1 MARSTSEIAQQ
12 MLDAKAADS
21 NLSGLTSTSQTSIW
35 RLWIFIVAA
44 CHNVLE
50 QLLDLFRTEIETTV
64 ENNYVGT
71 PKWIRQ
77 KCLEFQY
84 SAVNPQVLEITDNT
98 KIAFP
103 VIDPSLRIVTRA
115 SVTTDQNKIVKIKV
129 AKGEPP
135 TQLVGAEPVALQAYF
150 SELVPAGVYWEL
162 INAVSDK
169 LYIEGTVYYDGMY
182 AATIETIVPKAIKTY
197 LSNIDFDGEIKISDL
212 EGAIR
217 NATGVK
223 DIKLKNVWL
232 RANSI
237 PLANGF
243 KMVDN
248 YTLVIISAV
257 PFAGY
262 AIEEDTVVPPSTW
275 SDKITYTIL

>member
-1 MARSTSEIAQQ
+1 MARSIQDIAQQ
-12 MLDAKAADS
+12 MLDAKAEDS

-44 CHNVLE
+44 AYNVFE
-50 QLLDLFRTEIETTV
+50 QLMDLFKVEIETTV

-103 VIDPSLRIVTRA
+103 VIDTSLRIVTRA
-115 SVTTDQNKIVKIKV
+115 SVTTDLNKIVKIKV
-129 AKGEPP
+129 AKGEQP
-135 TQLVGAEPVALQAYF
+135 TQLVGAEPVALQAYL

-169 LYIEGTVYYDGMY
+169 LFIEGEVFYDGQY
-182 AATIETIVPKAIKTY
+182 SATIQANVEAGINAY
-197 LSNIDFDGEIKISDL
+197 LAGIDFDGLIKIVDL
-212 EGAIR
+212 ETSIR
-217 NATGVK
+217 QVTGVK
-223 DIKLKNVWL
+223 DLKLKNVWL

-237 PLANGF
+237 PLSNGF
-243 KMVDN
+243 KMIDTF
-248 YTLVIISAV
+248 TLVIISAV
-257 PFAGY
+257 PYAGY
-262 AIEEDTVVPPSTW
+262 AVEETTEDETW
-275 SDKITYTIL
+275 EDKITYTIL

>member
-50 QLLDLFRTEIETTV
+50 QLLDLFKTEIETTV

-84 SAVNPQVLEITDNT
+84 SAVNPQVFEITDNT

-162 INAVSDK
+162 INAISDK
-169 LYIEGTVYYDGMY
+169 LFIEGIIYYDGQY
-182 AATIETIVPKAIKTY
+182 SATIQANVETGINAY
-197 LSNIDFDGEIKISDL
+197 LSGIDFDGQIKIVDL
-212 EGAIR
+212 EIAIR
-217 NATGVK
+217 QVVGVK
-223 DIKLKNVWL
+223 DLKLENVWL

-243 KMVDN
+243 KMIDN
-248 YTLVIISAV
+248 YTLSIISAV

-262 AIEEDTVVPPSTW
+262 AVEETTAGETW

>member
-1 MARSTSEIAQQ
+1 MARSISTIAQQ

-21 NLSGLTSTSQTSIW
+21 NLAGLTSTSQTSIW

-44 CHNVLE
+44 CINVFE
-50 QLLDLFRTEIETTV
+50 QLIDIFKVEIETTV

-84 SAVNPQVLEITDNT
+84 SAANPQVLEITNNT

-115 SVTTDQNKIVKIKV
+115 SVSTDFNKKVTIKV

-135 TQLVGAEPVALQAYF
+135 TQLTGAEPVALQAYF
-150 SELVPAGVYWEL
+150 SELVPAGVYWE
-162 INAVSDK
+162 IVNAVSDK
-169 LYIEGTVYYDGMY
+169 LYIEGEVFYDGMY
-182 AATIETIVPKAIKTY
+182 SATIGTIVPDAINAY
-197 LSNIDFDGEIKISDL
+197 LSSIDFDGLIKVSDL
-212 EGAIR
+212 ENAIR
-217 NATGVK
+217 SATGVI
-223 DIKLKNVWL
+223 DIKLENVWL

-243 KMVDN
+243 KLIDAF
-248 YTLVIISAV
+248 TLVIISAT

-262 AIEEDTVVPPSTW
+262 AVEEDTVGETW
-275 SDKITYTIL
+275 ADKITYTVV

>member
-1 MARSTSEIAQQ
+1 MARSIAEIAAQ
-12 MLDAKAADS
+12 MIAAKEADS

-35 RLWIFIVAA
+35 RLWIFIQATA
-44 CHNVLE
+44 INIQE
-50 QLLDLFRTEIETTV
+50 QLQDIFKTEIETTV

-71 PKWIRQ
+71 PKWIRT

-84 SAVNPQVLEITDNT
+84 SATVPQVLEITNNT

-103 VIDPSLRIVTRA
+103 VIDPSLRIITRA
-115 SVTTDQNKIVKIKV
+115 SVSTDLNKVVNIKV

-150 SELVPAGVYWEL
+150 SELVPAGVYWQL

-169 LYIEGTVYYDGMY
+169 LYLEGDVYYDGMY
-182 AATIETIVPKAIKTY
+182 SATIATIVPDAINAY
-197 LSNIDFDGEIKISDL
+197 LAGIDFDAQIKVIDL
-212 EGAIR
+212 EKAIR

-223 DIKLKNVWL
+223 DIKLKNIWL
-232 RANSI
+232 RANSV

-243 KMVDN
+243 KLVDD
-248 YTLVIISAV
+248 YTLRIISIV
-257 PFAGY
+257 PYAGY
-262 AIEEDTVVPPSTW
+262 AIEEDTAGETW
-275 SDKITYTIL
+275 TDKLTYTIL

>member
-1 MARSTSEIAQQ
+1 MAARSISTISQQ

-44 CHNVLE
+44 CINVFE
-50 QLLDLFRTEIETTV
+50 QLIDKFKVEIETTV

-71 PKWIRQ
+71 AKWIRQ

-115 SVTTDQNKIVKIKV
+115 SVSTDLNKRVTIKV

-150 SELVPAGVYWEL
+150 SELVPAGVYWQ
-162 INAVSDK
+162 IVNAVSDK
-169 LYIEGTVYYDGMY
+169 LYIEGEVFYDGMY
-182 AATIETIVPKAIKTY
+182 SATIETIVPDAINAY
-197 LSNIDFDGEIKISDL
+197 LSSIDFDGLIKISDL
-212 EGAIR
+212 ENAIR
-217 NATGVK
+217 SATGVI
-223 DIKLKNVWL
+223 DIKLENVWL

-237 PLANGF
+237 PLANAF
-243 KMVDN
+243 KMIDTF
-248 YTLVIISAV
+248 TLVIISAV
-257 PFAGY
+257 PYAGY
-262 AIEEDTVVPPSTW
+262 AVEEDTAGETW
-275 SDKITYTIL
+275 ADKITYTVV

>member
-1 MARSTSEIAQQ
+1 MARSIQDIAQQ
-12 MLDAKAADS
+12 MLDAKAEDS

-44 CHNVLE
+44 AYNVFE
-50 QLLDLFRTEIETTV
+50 QLMDLFKVEIETTV

-98 KIAFP
+98 KIAYP
-103 VIDPSLRIVTRA
+103 VIDTSLRIVTRA
-115 SVTTDQNKIVKIKV
+115 SVTTDLNKIVKIKV
-129 AKGEPP
+129 AKGEQP
-135 TQLVGAEPVALQAYF
+135 TQLVGAEPVALQAYL

-169 LYIEGTVYYDGMY
+169 LFIEGEVFYDGQY
-182 AATIETIVPKAIKTY
+182 SATIQANVEAGINAY
-197 LSNIDFDGEIKISDL
+197 LAGIDFDGLIKIVDL
-212 EGAIR
+212 ETSIR
-217 NATGVK
+217 QVTGVK
-223 DIKLKNVWL
+223 DLKLKNVWL

-237 PLANGF
+237 PLSNGF
-243 KMVDN
+243 KMIDTF
-248 YTLVIISAV
+248 TLVIISAV
-257 PFAGY
+257 PYAGY
-262 AIEEDTVVPPSTW
+262 AVEETTEDETW
-275 SDKITYTIL
+275 EDKITYTIL